1 MRFQAPFAT
10 MRVLSVKQ
18 PFAQL
23 IARGVKRY
31 EVRTWG
37 TAYRGRIA
45 VHASAAV
52 PAFQLIFDAERDP
65 RLGRAFSFQGWKDRD
80 ALLRLPRSAIVATAD
95 LVNVLRGNELKEAAD
110 LVGELEGSEYLWE
123 LADVVEIEPLAG
135 VTGKQNLW
143 TLSEEVA
150 AAVREA
156 EASARASAAANPPPG
171 TEQSRRALERLDA
184 SEAFWQDV
192 RQGLPRPRI
201 VPERKQPRKFKWPAF
216 ESLFSRMLARYLAT
230 HRVRDGAEGKE
241 VHVDHRLEG
250 MRLAFGAREWVPERE
265 FEVRLRAY
273 LERFGD
279 YGADAVDADEWADVQ
294 LGVEDFEALDAFR
307 GLDRFFEFEHG
318 IGKAIVDGCEEQP
331 RHKGRL
337 RPWAGNELRLD
348 DEE

>member
-1 MRFQAPFAT
+1 
-10 MRVLSVKQ
+10 MRVLSVPQ
-18 PFAQL
+18 PFAHL
-23 IARGVKRY
+23 IARREKRY

-45 VHASAAV
+45 IHASAAV

-65 RLGRAFSFQGWKDRD
+65 KLRRAFDFQGWKDRD

-95 LVNVLRGNELKEAAD
+95 LVNVLRGNELNDAAD

-123 LADVVEIEPLAG
+123 LADVVEIEPVAG

-143 TLSEEVA
+143 TLPEEVA

-156 EASARASAAANPPPG
+156 EASARAFAAANPRP
-171 TEQSRRALERLDA
+171 EAEHSRSVLARLDA
-184 SEAFWQDV
+184 NEAFWQDM

-216 ESLFSRMLARYLAT
+216 ESLFGRMLARYLAT
-230 HRVRDGAEGKE
+230 HRVRDGREGKE

-250 MRLAFGAREWVPERE
+250 MRLAFGTREWVPERE
-265 FEVRLRAY
+265 FEARLRAY

-294 LGVEDFEALDAFR
+294 LGVEDYEALDAFR
-307 GLDRFFEFEHG
+307 GLDKFFELEG
-318 IGKAIVDGCEEQP
+318 GKGEAIVDGYEEQP
-331 RHKGRL
+331 RHEGRL
-337 RPWAGNELRLD
+337 RPWLGDELQLD